1 MLDFGTRMSEAV
13 SDREDDLFA
22 ELSDRGRAADVSA
35 DPGRP
40 EEAVSA
46 VADEISRDGELE
58 ALSVT
63 DEISRDGELEALSAA
78 DGSSETDDSGEES
91 PEAGGGSPLR
101 HFLSFR
107 RKRGEDPL
115 AAVDR
120 QETADILKEA
130 RLHANLTLED
140 VERETQ
146 IRKRYLNALEHG
158 DLSSLPQQVYV
169 LAYLRKLCALYH
181 ISSEEEEELVRPWRA
196 LRREVPENLPG
207 AMIADDEPE
216 TVNRR
221 GWLEICLPAAA
232 AVVVIGIVAFLV
244 ILVVSYF
251 NRDSVNMHFDHT
263 ALLELQPKPQLAA
276 PGVPPVRPGR

>member
-1 MLDFGTRMSEAV
+1 MLDFGTRMSEAA
-13 SDREDDLFA
+13 SNREDDLFA
-22 ELSDRGRAADVSA
+22 ELPEQEREADVPA

-40 EEAVSA
+40 EEAVPA
-46 VADEISRDGELE
+46 AADETLRDGAREAAAAADEPLE
-58 ALSVT
+58 AEDAGDDLP
-63 DEISRDGELEALSAA
+63 EA
-78 DGSSETDDSGEES
+78 EEES
-91 PEAGGGSPLR
+91 PLR
-101 HFLSFR
+101 RFLSFR

-115 AAVDR
+115 ADVDR

-146 IRKRYLNALEHG
+146 IRKRYLIALEHG

-169 LAYLRKLCALYH
+169 LAYLRKLCSLYR
-181 ISSEEEEELVRPWRA
+181 ISPEEEEELVRPWRA

-216 TVNRR
+216 VVNRR

-232 AVVVIGIVAFLV
+232 AVVVLGIVVFLV
-244 ILVVSYF
+244 ILGVSYF
-251 NRDSVNMHFDHT
+251 NRGSVNMQFDHT

-276 PGVPPVRPGR
+276 PGLPPVRSGR